1 MNIRQFILCISL
13 LSCLESHSHS
23 SPLRGFSVGID
34 SMLAERSLSISR
46 KEVGQLETSKNH
58 SPRIKDYLLSIGI
71 DYPANYCAAGIYWS
85 FEEARKELV
94 SLGYNHINP
103 LPKTGVANSIYN
115 WAKEKGDPYYGVA
128 AIGDMLI
135 WRKPRSWQG
144 HIERIVSFSDLKLR
158 TIGFN
163 TRKAGK
169 EGVFYK
175 IRMPRH
181 PLGRLKYRGIIHIRK
196 ITDIK
201 GRYKWK

>member
-1 MNIRQFILCISL
+1 
-13 LSCLESHSHS
+13 
-23 SPLRGFSVGID
+23 
-34 SMLAERSLSISR
+34 MLAERSLEVSS

-58 SPRIKDYLLSIGI
+58 SPRIKDYLLSIDI

-85 FEEARKELV
+85 FEEARKKLA
-94 SLGYNHINP
+94 SFGYNHINP
-103 LPKTGVANSIYN
+103 LPKTGVANGFYN
-115 WAKEKGDPYYGVA
+115 WAKATGDPYYGRA

-144 HIERIVSFSDLKLR
+144 HIERIVSFHGQKLR

-175 IRMPRH
+175 LRMPRH

-196 ITDIK
+196 ITNIK
-201 GRYKWK
+201 ERYKWK